1 MDNLSFFNT
10 SSESE
15 HNLDAFSAG
24 VEPGGLRNQSEIKVL
39 VAFLLD
45 RLERPLS
52 KRQLFT
58 VIGEEGIANYFEAS
72 QAVAD
77 LQNDGNIYIEVKDDE
92 EFMYLTDSGKMVMN
106 IENEVPAAIRE
117 KALNSAVHLQIVER
131 RLKENN
137 IEIKQLENGCNV
149 TFALTD
155 GDDTLMKLTLYVAD
169 MEQAKAVRDKILED
183 PVKIY
188 SQILSSLAV

>member
-1 MDNLSFFNT
+1 MDNLSFFDTNN
-10 SSESE
+10 ESE
-15 HNLDAFSAG
+15 DAFSAG
-24 VEPGGLRNQSEIKVL
+24 IAPGGLRQQNEIKVL

-45 RLERPLS
+45 RLEKPLS

-58 VIGEEGIANYFEAS
+58 VIQEEGLANYFEAS

-77 LQNDGNIYIEVKDDE
+77 LEKSGNIKIEITEDE
-92 EFMYLTDSGKMVMN
+92 EIMTLTQSGKLVVD
-106 IENEVPAAIRE
+106 IENDIPASIRE
-117 KALNSAVHLQIVER
+117 KALNSAVHLQTVER

-137 IEIKQLENGCNV
+137 IEIKQLDNGCNV
-149 TFALTD
+149 TFALKD
-155 GDDTLMKLTLYVAD
+155 GEDTLMSLSLYVAD
-169 MEQAKAVRDKILED
+169 MEQAKAVRNKILED